1 VVVDRR
7 VVESEGGVGPDVKG
21 QKNGNENGNG
31 GGRWLAAEKR
41 GQLEDGGEGWLVSA
55 VVARVVCAASAR
67 VRRGI
72 LSGGKRYGHRG
83 EGIVGQE
90 HGRGDRVDISRG
102 AAVAC
107 MKAALLAPLP
117 SSVPQANRRLIV

>member
-83 EGIVGQE
+83 DGVVAQE

-102 AAVAC
+102 AAVALHEGSTLGAVA
-107 MKAALLAPLP
+107 K
-117 SSVPQANRRLIV
+117 